1 MKRKTQSIFAFMPLF
16 SLFSPQKKRNER
28 NRKNFSGANQSQS
41 IFIKQ
46 PGNKRNSNLMKS
58 QIYLT
63 KHTSR
68 SFLYSIFILFSF
80 SWKPLS
86 KVIKEIERHDSTFP
100 ENHGYTR
107 QKHKQIFPF
116 ISIKWKR
123 TYVSEYIKGQ
133 FSIFTLNT
141 NSIFVSL
148 LPLSQFVFVN
158 TVFDGILMIYVS
170 IFLWMRNFHFL
181 LKKFVAPPFDVN
193 YWQFGAHWGRGKQS
207 EIHS

>member
-1 MKRKTQSIFAFMPLF
+1 
-16 SLFSPQKKRNER
+16 
-28 NRKNFSGANQSQS
+28 
-41 IFIKQ
+41 
-46 PGNKRNSNLMKS
+46 MKS

-100 ENHGYTR
+100 ENHGYIR
-107 QKHKQIFPF
+107 QKHKQIVPF

-141 NSIFVSL
+141 NSISCVTV
-148 LPLSQFVFVN
+148 LPLSQFCVCEYSFWWYLNDLCVN
-158 TVFDGILMIYVS
+158 LFMNAKFSFFI
-170 IFLWMRNFHFL
+170 
-181 LKKFVAPPFDVN
+181 KKFIAPPFDVN
-193 YWQFGAHWGRGKQS
+193 YWQLRAHWGRGKQS